1 MLGLGENEVEVL
13 GYKCRIVLAI
23 KSYCWMSKEK
33 DATRRGLGER
43 KAFIGDFLGRR
54 VVDGF
59 AR

>member
-1 MLGLGENEVEVL
+1 MGISVVSAGDKELLLERKG
-13 GYKCRIVLAI
+13 KKR
-23 KSYCWMSKEK
+23 KEK